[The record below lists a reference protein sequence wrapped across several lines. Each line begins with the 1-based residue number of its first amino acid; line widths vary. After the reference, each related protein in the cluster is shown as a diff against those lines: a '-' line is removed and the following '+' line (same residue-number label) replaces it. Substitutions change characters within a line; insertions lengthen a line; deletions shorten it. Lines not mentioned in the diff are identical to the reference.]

1 MLQDAAAER
10 KFHDG
15 VHLQPVHKLRYVVVG
30 VLVHHLGKVAYTI
43 SIHHGLALE
52 LSTNLEASAETFLRD
67 KASEAETEVWAEVF
81 HLNATS
87 HITIIVD
94 RNLVIANLYVIL
106 FAFSNILFQLIAM
119 ACNLHQFIATHRE
132 AAVTKNEL
140 ALAKG

>member
-1 MLQDAAAER
+1 MRDNVLLQDAATEIMYWLQDAAAER

-15 VHLQPVHKLRYVVVG
+15 VHLQPVHKLRDIVVG
-30 VLVHHLGKVAYTI
+30 VLVHHLGKVAYAI

-67 KASEAETEVWAEVF
+67 KASEAETEVLAEAL
-81 HLNATS
+81 HLNTTS

-106 FAFSNILFQLIAM
+106 LPSAIYCIS
-119 ACNLHQFIATHRE
+119 
-132 AAVTKNEL
+132 
-140 ALAKG
+140 

>member
-1 MLQDAAAER
+1 MRDNVLLQDAATEIMYWLQDAAAER

-15 VHLQPVHKLRYVVVG
+15 VHLQPVHKLRDIVVG
-30 VLVHHLGKVAYTI
+30 VLVHHLGKVAYAI

-67 KASEAETEVWAEVF
+67 KASEAETEVWAEAL
-81 HLNATS
+81 HLNTTS

-106 FAFSNILFQLIAM
+106 LPSAIYCFS
-119 ACNLHQFIATHRE
+119 
-132 AAVTKNEL
+132 
-140 ALAKG
+140 